1 MAFFLITGEGFSA
14 LQTGITSL
22 TQKHSHIDTIES
34 MIKIVE
40 LDENVTS
47 VGINSW
53 PNMLGEMEFD
63 AAIIDGTTKEAGVIG
78 ALKQALH
85 PISVARRVKETLPH
99 VVLVGE
105 GARHFADEQGFG
117 RHIALTP
124 NSLIGYTNWLK
135 QHQLTD
141 IASLKLSELAWKTAD
156 PQKAGG
162 TVALMVMD
170 DSHSMAAG
178 VSTSGWAWKH
188 PGRLGDSPIIGAG
201 IYADTR
207 YGAAGCIGHGEYAIR
222 TVAAKSI
229 VQYMECGFSVKEA
242 VLKVADEIIRLPKRM
257 KAAIGLHAVSSEGE
271 PFLAALGGFT
281 EPYYFWQSG
290 MANAEKREADI
301 VIDWPE

>member
-1 MAFFLITGEGFSA
+1 MAFFLITGEGKNA
-14 LQTGITSL
+14 LDEGISSL
-22 TQKHSHIDTIES
+22 NANKSHLDTIET

-40 LDENVTS
+40 LDEEVTS
-47 VGINSW
+47 VGIHSW

-85 PISVARRVKETLPH
+85 PISVARKVMEVLPH

-124 NSLIGYTNWLK
+124 NSLIAYNKWLK
-135 QHQLTD
+135 DHNLVD
-141 IASLKLSELAWKTAD
+141 VPSLNFSELAWKTAD

-162 TVALMVMD
+162 TVVALVQD
-170 DSHSMAAG
+170 NTTHMAGG

-188 PGRLGDSPIIGAG
+188 PGRLGDSPILGAG
-201 IYADTR
+201 MYADSR

-229 VQYMECGFSVKEA
+229 VQYMECGLSSKEA
-242 VLKVADEIIRLPKRM
+242 VLKVAEEILRLPKRM
-257 KAAIGLHAVSSEGE
+257 KAAIGLHAVSNSGE
-271 PFLAALGGFT
+271 PFLAAIGGFT
-281 EPYYFWQSG
+281 EPYFFWRSG
-290 MANAEKREADI
+290 MSKAEKREADI
-301 VIDWPE
+301 VISMD